1 MEVFSIDGT
10 RIHALDVGPRQA
22 QLAIL
27 IHGWSSSSFAMSP
40 LIPLFSRRFRCIALD
55 LPGYGESPPLRE
67 RATIGRYAQLVA
79 RLITELSDHP
89 AVLVGHSMGGMI
101 SAVVALQVPQLVDR
115 MVLIC
120 PTISG
125 RLSFWINTFVSP
137 ITMIERF
144 RIFSRFLSLIEP
156 SMLSVTD
163 SLMKPASFAERSAI
177 TEADYLRLRA
187 DARRPG
193 QGRVR
198 AECFVAMRKQNLS
211 GRLRELETPA
221 LVIWGAEDNTVPLRD
236 AGVVADEWRN
246 ADLRIIPKAGHW
258 PHFEMP
264 EVTMRYIAS
273 YLGLPSIIGHPD
285 TLVQPAEV
293 TAQIAEF
300 LTNSQIG
307 NGLSL
312 TQRTRLA
319 AHLERR
325 RYPPGAL
332 IDRTNQESTD
342 LYLVQEGSLE
352 VWSPPIDNDPRSQ
365 RLLTTVVVGQITGE
379 MSLLDGGR
387 RSADLRAGED
397 GVTILVLRRD
407 RLRALAED
415 DPALGNAVLWN
426 IASTL
431 ALRLRLA
438 NWQHQGLVREL
449 QALKMMP
456 SLREDLSGD
465 PAR

>member
-1 MEVFSIDGT
+1 MEIFSIDGAK
-10 RIHALDVGPRQA
+10 IHAIDTGPRNA

-40 LIPLFSRRFRCIALD
+40 LIPLLSRRFRCIAVD

-67 RATIGRYAQLVA
+67 RATIGRYAQIIG
-79 RLITELSDHP
+79 RLITGLSEHP

-101 SAVVALQVPQLVDR
+101 SATLALQIPQLVDR
-115 MVLIC
+115 MVLLC

-137 ITMIERF
+137 ITMLERF
-144 RIFSRFLSLIEP
+144 PLFSRLLALLEP
-156 SMLSVTD
+156 SMLYVTD

-177 TEADYLRLRA
+177 SEADYLRLRA

-198 AECFVAMRKQNLS
+198 AECFVAMRNQDLS
-211 GRLRELETPA
+211 GRLLVSETPA

-236 AGVVADEWRN
+236 AGVIADEWRS
-246 ADLRIIPKAGHW
+246 ADLRIVPKAGHW
-258 PHFEMP
+258 PHFETP
-264 EVTMRYIAS
+264 DVTLRYIAS
-273 YLGLPSIIGHPD
+273 YLGLPSIVGEPD
-285 TLVQPAEV
+285 ILVQPAEV
-293 TAQIAEF
+293 TTQITEF
-300 LTNSQIG
+300 LANSQIG
-307 NGLSL
+307 SGLSL
-312 TQRTRLA
+312 AQRTRLA

-325 RYPPGAL
+325 RYPPGTL
-332 IDRTNQESTD
+332 VDRTNQESTD

-352 VWSPPIDNDPRSQ
+352 VWSPPLEGDPDSQ
-365 RLLTTVVVGQITGE
+365 RLLMTVVAGQITGE

-397 GVTILVLRRD
+397 GVTILALRRE

-426 IASTL
+426 IATAL

-438 NWQHQGLVREL
+438 NWQQQGLVRQL
-449 QALKMMP
+449 QAL
-456 SLREDLSGD
+456 RQ
-465 PAR
+465 

>member
-1 MEVFSIDGT
+1 MEIFSIDGAK
-10 RIHALDVGPRQA
+10 IHAIDTGPRHA

-40 LIPLFSRRFRCIALD
+40 LIPLLSRRFRCMAVD

-67 RATIGRYAQLVA
+67 RATIGRYAQIIG
-79 RLITELSDHP
+79 RLITGLSEHP

-101 SAVVALQVPQLVDR
+101 SATLALQIPQLVDR
-115 MVLIC
+115 MVLLC

-137 ITMIERF
+137 ITMLERF
-144 RIFSRFLSLIEP
+144 PLFSRLLALLEP
-156 SMLSVTD
+156 SMLYVTD

-177 TEADYLRLRA
+177 SEADYLRLRA

-198 AECFVAMRKQNLS
+198 AECFVAMRNQDLS

-236 AGVVADEWRN
+236 AGVIADEWRS
-246 ADLRIIPKAGHW
+246 ADLRIVPKAGHW
-258 PHFEMP
+258 PHFETP
-264 EVTMRYIAS
+264 DVTLRYIAS
-273 YLGLPSIIGHPD
+273 YLGLPSIVGEPD
-285 TLVQPAEV
+285 MLVQPAEV
-293 TAQIAEF
+293 TTQIAEF
-300 LTNSQIG
+300 LANSQIG
-307 NGLSL
+307 SGLSL
-312 TQRTRLA
+312 AQRTRLA

-325 RYPPGAL
+325 RYPPGTL
-332 IDRTNQESTD
+332 VDRTNQESTD

-352 VWSPPIDNDPRSQ
+352 VWSPPLEGDPDSQ
-365 RLLTTVVVGQITGE
+365 RLLMTVVAGQITGE

-397 GVTILVLRRD
+397 GVTILALRRE

-426 IASTL
+426 IATAL

-438 NWQHQGLVREL
+438 NWQQQGLVRQL
-449 QALKMMP
+449 QV
-456 SLREDLSGD
+456 LRQ
-465 PAR
+465 

>member
-1 MEVFSIDGT
+1 MEIFSIDGAK
-10 RIHALDVGPRQA
+10 IHAIDTGPRNA

-40 LIPLFSRRFRCIALD
+40 LIPLLSRRFRCIAVD

-67 RATIGRYAQLVA
+67 RATIGRYAQIIG
-79 RLITELSDHP
+79 RLITGLSEHP

-101 SAVVALQVPQLVDR
+101 SATLALQIPQLVDR
-115 MVLIC
+115 MVLLC

-137 ITMIERF
+137 ITMLERF
-144 RIFSRFLSLIEP
+144 PLFSRLLALLEP
-156 SMLSVTD
+156 SMLYVTD

-177 TEADYLRLRA
+177 SEADYLRLRA

-198 AECFVAMRKQNLS
+198 AECFVAMRNQDLS

-236 AGVVADEWRN
+236 AGVIADEWRS
-246 ADLRIIPKAGHW
+246 ADLRIVPKAGHW
-258 PHFEMP
+258 PHFETP
-264 EVTMRYIAS
+264 DVTLRYIAS
-273 YLGLPSIIGHPD
+273 YLGLPSIVGEPD
-285 TLVQPAEV
+285 ILVQPAEV
-293 TAQIAEF
+293 TTQITEF
-300 LTNSQIG
+300 LANSQIG
-307 NGLSL
+307 SGLSL
-312 TQRTRLA
+312 AQRTRLA

-325 RYPPGAL
+325 RYPPGTL
-332 IDRTNQESTD
+332 VDRTNQESTD

-352 VWSPPIDNDPRSQ
+352 VWSPPLEGDPDSQ
-365 RLLTTVVVGQITGE
+365 RLLMTVVAGQITGE

-397 GVTILVLRRD
+397 GVTILALRRE

-426 IASTL
+426 IATAL

-438 NWQHQGLVREL
+438 NWQQQGLVRQL
-449 QALKMMP
+449 QAL
-456 SLREDLSGD
+456 RQ
-465 PAR
+465 

>member
-1 MEVFSIDGT
+1 MEIFSIDGAK
-10 RIHALDVGPRQA
+10 IHAIDAGPRNA

-40 LIPLFSRRFRCIALD
+40 LIPLLSRRFRCIAVD

-67 RATIGRYAQLVA
+67 RATIGRYAQIIG
-79 RLITELSDHP
+79 RLITGLSEHP

-101 SAVVALQVPQLVDR
+101 SATLALQIPQLVDR
-115 MVLIC
+115 MVLLC

-137 ITMIERF
+137 ITMLERF
-144 RIFSRFLSLIEP
+144 PLFSRLLALLEP
-156 SMLSVTD
+156 SMLYVTD

-177 TEADYLRLRA
+177 SEADYLRLRA

-198 AECFVAMRKQNLS
+198 AECFVAMRNQDLS

-236 AGVVADEWRN
+236 AGVIADEWRS
-246 ADLRIIPKAGHW
+246 ADLRIVPKAGHW
-258 PHFEMP
+258 PHFETP
-264 EVTMRYIAS
+264 DVTLRYIAS
-273 YLGLPSIIGHPD
+273 YLGLPSIVGEPD
-285 TLVQPAEV
+285 ILVQPAEV
-293 TAQIAEF
+293 TTQITEF
-300 LTNSQIG
+300 LANSQIG
-307 NGLSL
+307 SGLSL
-312 TQRTRLA
+312 AQRTRLA

-325 RYPPGAL
+325 RYPPGTL
-332 IDRTNQESTD
+332 VDRTNQESTD

-352 VWSPPIDNDPRSQ
+352 VWSPPLEGDPDSQ
-365 RLLTTVVVGQITGE
+365 RLLMTVVAGQITGE

-397 GVTILVLRRD
+397 GVTILALRRE

-426 IASTL
+426 IATAL

-438 NWQHQGLVREL
+438 NWQQQGLVRQL
-449 QALKMMP
+449 QAL
-456 SLREDLSGD
+456 RQ
-465 PAR
+465 

>member
-1 MEVFSIDGT
+1 MEIFSIDGAK
-10 RIHALDVGPRQA
+10 IHAIDAGPRHA
-22 QLAIL
+22 QLAVL
-27 IHGWSSSSFAMSP
+27 VHGWSSSSFAMSP
-40 LIPLFSRRFRCIALD
+40 LIPLLSRRFRCVAID

-67 RATIGRYAQLVA
+67 RATIGRYAQIIG
-79 RLITELSDHP
+79 RLITGLSEHP

-101 SAVVALQVPQLVDR
+101 SATLALQVPQLVDR
-115 MVLIC
+115 MVLLC

-137 ITMIERF
+137 ITMIER
-144 RIFSRFLSLIEP
+144 IPLLDRFLSLLEP
-156 SMLSVTD
+156 SMLYVTD
-163 SLMKPASFAERSAI
+163 SLMRPASFAERSAI
-177 TEADYLRLRA
+177 SEADYLRLRA

-198 AECFVAMRKQNLS
+198 AECFVAMRNQDLS

-236 AGVVADEWRN
+236 AGVIADEWTS

-258 PHFEMP
+258 PHFETP

-273 YLGLPSIIGHPD
+273 YLGLPSIIGEPD
-285 TLVQPAEV
+285 VLVQPAEV
-293 TAQIAEF
+293 TTQIAEF
-300 LTNSQIG
+300 LANSQIG
-307 NGLSL
+307 SGLSL
-312 TQRTRLA
+312 AQRIRLA

-325 RYPPGAL
+325 RYAPGTL
-332 IDRTNQESTD
+332 VDRTNQESTD

-352 VWSPPIDNDPRSQ
+352 VWSPPVEGDPDSQ
-365 RLLTTVVVGQITGE
+365 RLLMNVVSGQITGE

-397 GVTILVLRRD
+397 GVTLLALRRE

-426 IASTL
+426 IATAL

-438 NWQHQGLVREL
+438 NWQQQGLVRQL
-449 QALKMMP
+449 QALRQEE
-456 SLREDLSGD
+456 LQ
-465 PAR
+465 

>member
-1 MEVFSIDGT
+1 MEIFSIDGAK
-10 RIHALDVGPRQA
+10 IHAIDTGLRHA

-40 LIPLFSRRFRCIALD
+40 LIPLLSRRFRCIAVD

-67 RATIGRYAQLVA
+67 RATIGRYAQIIG
-79 RLITELSDHP
+79 RLITGLSEHP

-101 SAVVALQVPQLVDR
+101 SATLALQIPQLVDR
-115 MVLIC
+115 MVLLC

-137 ITMIERF
+137 ITMLERF
-144 RIFSRFLSLIEP
+144 PLFSRLLALLEP
-156 SMLSVTD
+156 SMLYITD

-177 TEADYLRLRA
+177 SEADYLRLRA

-193 QGRVR
+193 QGQVR
-198 AECFVAMRKQNLS
+198 AECFVAMRNQDLS
-211 GRLRELETPA
+211 GRLCELETPA

-236 AGVVADEWRN
+236 AGVIADEWRS
-246 ADLRIIPKAGHW
+246 ADLRIVPKAGHW
-258 PHFEMP
+258 PHFETP
-264 EVTMRYIAS
+264 DVTLRYIAS
-273 YLGLPSIIGHPD
+273 YLGLPSIVGEPD
-285 TLVQPAEV
+285 MLVQPAEV
-293 TAQIAEF
+293 TTQIAEF
-300 LTNSQIG
+300 LANSQIG
-307 NGLSL
+307 SGLSL
-312 TQRTRLA
+312 AQRTRLA

-325 RYPPGAL
+325 RYPPGTL
-332 IDRTNQESTD
+332 VDRTNQESTD

-352 VWSPPIDNDPRSQ
+352 VWSPPLEGDPDSQ
-365 RLLTTVVVGQITGE
+365 RLLMTVVAGQITGE

-397 GVTILVLRRD
+397 GVTILALRRE

-426 IASTL
+426 IATAL

-438 NWQHQGLVREL
+438 NWQQQGLVRQL
-449 QALKMMP
+449 QV
-456 SLREDLSGD
+456 LRQ
-465 PAR
+465 

>member
-1 MEVFSIDGT
+1 MEIFSIDGAK
-10 RIHALDVGPRQA
+10 IHAIDTGPRHA

-40 LIPLFSRRFRCIALD
+40 LIPLLSRRFRCIAVD

-67 RATIGRYAQLVA
+67 RATIGRYAQIIG
-79 RLITELSDHP
+79 RLITGLSEHP

-101 SAVVALQVPQLVDR
+101 SATLALQIPQLVDR
-115 MVLIC
+115 MVLLC

-137 ITMIERF
+137 ITMLERF
-144 RIFSRFLSLIEP
+144 PLFSRLLALLEP
-156 SMLSVTD
+156 SMLYITD

-177 TEADYLRLRA
+177 SEADYLRLRA

-198 AECFVAMRKQNLS
+198 AECFVAMRNQDLS

-236 AGVVADEWRN
+236 AGVIADEWRS
-246 ADLRIIPKAGHW
+246 ADLRIVPKAGHW
-258 PHFEMP
+258 PHFETP
-264 EVTMRYIAS
+264 DVTLRYIAS
-273 YLGLPSIIGHPD
+273 YLGLPSIVGEPD
-285 TLVQPAEV
+285 MLVQPAEV
-293 TAQIAEF
+293 TTQIAEF
-300 LTNSQIG
+300 LANSQIG
-307 NGLSL
+307 SGLSL
-312 TQRTRLA
+312 AQRTRLA

-325 RYPPGAL
+325 RYPPGTL
-332 IDRTNQESTD
+332 VDRTNQESTD

-352 VWSPPIDNDPRSQ
+352 VWSPLLEGDPDSQ
-365 RLLTTVVVGQITGE
+365 RLLMTVVAGQITGE

-397 GVTILVLRRD
+397 GVTILALRRE

-426 IASTL
+426 IATAL

-438 NWQHQGLVREL
+438 NWQQQGLVRQL
-449 QALKMMP
+449 QV
-456 SLREDLSGD
+456 LRQ
-465 PAR
+465 

>member
-1 MEVFSIDGT
+1 MEVFSIDGAK
-10 RIHALDVGPRQA
+10 IYAIDVGPRNA
-22 QLAIL
+22 QLAVL

-40 LIPLFSRRFRCIALD
+40 LLPLLSRRFRCVAID

-67 RATIGRYAQLVA
+67 RATIGRYAQVVG
-79 RLITELSDHP
+79 RLITGLSEHP
-89 AVLVGHSMGGMI
+89 AVLIGHSMGGMI
-101 SAVVALQVPQLVDR
+101 SATLALQVPQLIDR
-115 MVLIC
+115 MVLLC

-137 ITMIERF
+137 ITMLERSP
-144 RIFSRFLSLIEP
+144 ILSRLLAMLEP
-156 SMLSVTD
+156 SMISVTD

-177 TEADYLRLRA
+177 SEADYLRLRA

-198 AECFVAMRKQNLS
+198 AECFVAMQNQDLR
-211 GRLRELETPA
+211 GRLRDIETPA

-246 ADLRIIPKAGHW
+246 ADLRIVPKAGHW
-258 PHFEMP
+258 PHFETP

-273 YLGLPSIIGHPD
+273 YLGLPSIIGQPEA
-285 TLVQPAEV
+285 LVQPAEV
-293 TAQIAEF
+293 TSQIAEF
-300 LTNSQIG
+300 LANSQIG
-307 NGLSL
+307 SGLSL
-312 TQRTRLA
+312 AQRTRLA

-332 IDRTNQESTD
+332 IDRTNEESTD
-342 LYLVQEGSLE
+342 LYLVQEGALE
-352 VWSPPIDNDPRSQ
+352 VWSPPIDDNPDSQ

-387 RSADLRAGED
+387 RSADLRAGEE
-397 GVTILVLRRD
+397 GVTILALRRD

-415 DPALGNAVLWN
+415 DPMLGNAVLWN

-438 NWQHQGLVREL
+438 NWQQQGLAREL
-449 QALKMMP
+449 QALK
-456 SLREDLSGD
+456 R
-465 PAR
+465 

>member
-1 MEVFSIDGT
+1 MEVFSIDGAK
-10 RIHALDVGPRQA
+10 IHALDTGPRYA
-22 QLAIL
+22 QLAVL

-40 LIPLFSRRFRCIALD
+40 LIPLLSRRFRCVAID

-67 RATIGRYAQLVA
+67 RATIGRYAQIVG
-79 RLITELSDHP
+79 RLITGLSDHP

-101 SAVVALQVPQLVDR
+101 SATLALQIPQLVDR
-115 MVLIC
+115 MVLLC

-137 ITMIERF
+137 ITMLERF
-144 RIFSRFLSLIEP
+144 PIFSRLLSLLEP
-156 SMLSVTD
+156 SMLYVTD

-177 TEADYLRLRA
+177 SEADYLRLRA

-198 AECFVAMRKQNLS
+198 AECFVAMRHQDLS
-211 GRLRELETPA
+211 GRLRELSTPA

-236 AGVVADEWRN
+236 AGVVADEWCN
-246 ADLRIIPKAGHW
+246 ADLRIVPKAGHW
-258 PHFEMP
+258 PHFETP

-273 YLGLPSIIGHPD
+273 YLGLPSLVSQPD
-285 TLVQPAEV
+285 VLVQPAEV
-293 TAQIAEF
+293 TAQVAEF
-300 LTNSQIG
+300 LANSQIG
-307 NGLSL
+307 SGLNL
-312 TQRTRLA
+312 AQRTRLA

-332 IDRTNQESTD
+332 VDRTNQESTD
-342 LYLVQEGSLE
+342 LYLVQDGSLE
-352 VWSPPIDNDPRSQ
+352 VWSPPINDDPDSQ

-387 RSADLRAGED
+387 RSADLRAGEE
-397 GVTILVLRRD
+397 GVTILALRRE

-426 IASTL
+426 IASAL

-438 NWQHQGLVREL
+438 NWQQQGLAREL
-449 QALKMMP
+449 QALK
-456 SLREDLSGD
+456 R
-465 PAR
+465 

>member
-1 MEVFSIDGT
+1 MEIFSIDGAK
-10 RIHALDVGPRQA
+10 IHAIDTGPRHA

-40 LIPLFSRRFRCIALD
+40 LISLLSRRFRCIAVD

-67 RATIGRYAQLVA
+67 RATIGRYAQIIG
-79 RLITELSDHP
+79 RLITGLSEHP

-101 SAVVALQVPQLVDR
+101 SATLALQIPQLVDR
-115 MVLIC
+115 MVLLC

-137 ITMIERF
+137 ITMLERF
-144 RIFSRFLSLIEP
+144 PLFSRLLALLEP
-156 SMLSVTD
+156 SMLYITD

-177 TEADYLRLRA
+177 SEADYLRLRA

-198 AECFVAMRKQNLS
+198 AECFVAMRNQDLS
-211 GRLRELETPA
+211 GRLCELETPA

-236 AGVVADEWRN
+236 AGVIADEWRS
-246 ADLRIIPKAGHW
+246 ADLRIVPKAGHW
-258 PHFEMP
+258 PHFETP
-264 EVTMRYIAS
+264 DVTLRYIAS
-273 YLGLPSIIGHPD
+273 YLGLPSIVGEPD
-285 TLVQPAEV
+285 MLVQPAEV
-293 TAQIAEF
+293 TTQIAEF
-300 LTNSQIG
+300 LANSQIG
-307 NGLSL
+307 SGLSL
-312 TQRTRLA
+312 AQRTRLA

-325 RYPPGAL
+325 RYPPGTL
-332 IDRTNQESTD
+332 VDRTNQESTD

-352 VWSPPIDNDPRSQ
+352 VWSPPLEGDPDSQ
-365 RLLTTVVVGQITGE
+365 RLLMTVVAGQITGE

-397 GVTILVLRRD
+397 GVTILALRRE

-426 IASTL
+426 IATAL

-438 NWQHQGLVREL
+438 NWQQQGLVRQL
-449 QALKMMP
+449 QV
-456 SLREDLSGD
+456 LRQ
-465 PAR
+465 

>member
-1 MEVFSIDGT
+1 MEVFSIDGAQ
-10 RIHALDVGPRQA
+10 IHALDVGPRHA
-22 QLAIL
+22 QIVIL

-40 LIPLFSRRFRCIALD
+40 LIPLLSRRFRCIAID

-67 RATIGRYAQLVA
+67 RATIGRYAQLVG
-79 RLITELSDHP
+79 RLITGLSEHP
-89 AVLVGHSMGGMI
+89 AVLIGHSMGGMI
-101 SAVVALQVPQLVDR
+101 STTLALQVPQLVDR

-137 ITMIERF
+137 ITMMERF
-144 RIFSRFLSLIEP
+144 PFFSRLLSLLEP

-177 TEADYLRLRA
+177 SEADYLRLRA

-198 AECFVAMRKQNLS
+198 AECFVAMRRQDLS

-236 AGVVADEWRN
+236 AGVVADEWQN
-246 ADLRIIPKAGHW
+246 ADLRIVPKAGHW
-258 PHFEMP
+258 PHFETP

-273 YLGLPSIIGHPD
+273 YLGLPSLISQPD
-285 TLVQPAEV
+285 TLVQPAEM
-293 TAQIAEF
+293 TTQITEF
-300 LTNSQIG
+300 LVNSQLG

-312 TQRTRLA
+312 AQRTRLA

-325 RYPPGAL
+325 RYPPRAL
-332 IDRTNQESTD
+332 VDRMNQESTD
-342 LYLVQEGSLE
+342 LYLVQEGTLE
-352 VWSPPIDNDPRSQ
+352 VWSPPIDGNPTSQ
-365 RLLTTVVVGQITGE
+365 RLLMTVVAGQITGE

-397 GVTILVLRRD
+397 GVVVLALRRE

-426 IASTL
+426 IASAL

-438 NWQHQGLVREL
+438 NWQQQGLVREL
-449 QALKMMP
+449 QALKQ
-456 SLREDLSGD
+456 
-465 PAR
+465 

>member
-1 MEVFSIDGT
+1 MEIFSIDGAK
-10 RIHALDVGPRQA
+10 IHAIDTGPRHA

-40 LIPLFSRRFRCIALD
+40 LISLLSRRFRCIAVD

-67 RATIGRYAQLVA
+67 RATIGRYAQIIG
-79 RLITELSDHP
+79 RLITGLSEHP

-101 SAVVALQVPQLVDR
+101 SATLALQIPQLVDR
-115 MVLIC
+115 MVLLC

-137 ITMIERF
+137 ITMLERF
-144 RIFSRFLSLIEP
+144 PLFSRLLALLEP
-156 SMLSVTD
+156 SMLYITD

-177 TEADYLRLRA
+177 SEADYLRLRA

-198 AECFVAMRKQNLS
+198 AECFVAMRNQDLS
-211 GRLRELETPA
+211 GRLCELETPA

-236 AGVVADEWRN
+236 AGVIADEWRS
-246 ADLRIIPKAGHW
+246 ADLRIVPKAGHW
-258 PHFEMP
+258 PHFETP
-264 EVTMRYIAS
+264 DVTLRYIAS
-273 YLGLPSIIGHPD
+273 YLGLPSIVGEPD
-285 TLVQPAEV
+285 ILVQPAEV
-293 TAQIAEF
+293 TTQIAEF
-300 LTNSQIG
+300 LANSQIG
-307 NGLSL
+307 SGLSL
-312 TQRTRLA
+312 AQRTRLA

-325 RYPPGAL
+325 RYPPGTL
-332 IDRTNQESTD
+332 VDRTNQESTD

-352 VWSPPIDNDPRSQ
+352 VWSPPLEGDPDSQ
-365 RLLTTVVVGQITGE
+365 RLLMTVVAGQITGE

-397 GVTILVLRRD
+397 GVTILALRRE

-426 IASTL
+426 IATAL

-438 NWQHQGLVREL
+438 NWQQQGLVRQL
-449 QALKMMP
+449 QV
-456 SLREDLSGD
+456 LRQ
-465 PAR
+465 

>member
-1 MEVFSIDGT
+1 MEIFSIDGAK
-10 RIHALDVGPRQA
+10 IHAIDTGPRHA

-40 LIPLFSRRFRCIALD
+40 LIPLLSRRFRCIAVD

-67 RATIGRYAQLVA
+67 RATIGRYAQIIG
-79 RLITELSDHP
+79 RLITGLSEHP

-101 SAVVALQVPQLVDR
+101 SATLALQIPQLVDR
-115 MVLIC
+115 MVLLC

-137 ITMIERF
+137 ITMLERF
-144 RIFSRFLSLIEP
+144 PLFSRLLALLEP
-156 SMLSVTD
+156 SMLYVTD

-177 TEADYLRLRA
+177 SEADYLRLRA

-198 AECFVAMRKQNLS
+198 AECFVAMRNQDLS
-211 GRLRELETPA
+211 GRLCELETPA

-236 AGVVADEWRN
+236 AGVIADEWRS
-246 ADLRIIPKAGHW
+246 ADLRIVPKAGHW
-258 PHFEMP
+258 PHFETP
-264 EVTMRYIAS
+264 DVTLRYIAS
-273 YLGLPSIIGHPD
+273 YLGLPSIVGEPD
-285 TLVQPAEV
+285 MLVQPAEV
-293 TAQIAEF
+293 TTQIAEF
-300 LTNSQIG
+300 LANSQIG
-307 NGLSL
+307 SGLSL
-312 TQRTRLA
+312 AQRTRLA

-325 RYPPGAL
+325 RYPPGTL
-332 IDRTNQESTD
+332 VDRTNQESTD

-352 VWSPPIDNDPRSQ
+352 VWSPPLEDDPDSQ
-365 RLLTTVVVGQITGE
+365 RLLMTVVAGQITGE

-397 GVTILVLRRD
+397 GVTILALRRE

-426 IASTL
+426 IATAL

-438 NWQHQGLVREL
+438 NWQQQGLVRQL
-449 QALKMMP
+449 QV
-456 SLREDLSGD
+456 LRQ
-465 PAR
+465 

>member
-1 MEVFSIDGT
+1 MEIFSIDGAK
-10 RIHALDVGPRQA
+10 IHAIDTGPRNA

-40 LIPLFSRRFRCIALD
+40 LIPLLSRRFRCIAVN

-67 RATIGRYAQLVA
+67 RATIGRYAQIIG
-79 RLITELSDHP
+79 RLITGLSEHP
-89 AVLVGHSMGGMI
+89 AVLVAHSMGGMI
-101 SAVVALQVPQLVDR
+101 SATLALQIPQLVDR
-115 MVLIC
+115 MVLLC

-137 ITMIERF
+137 ITMLERF
-144 RIFSRFLSLIEP
+144 PLFSRLLALLEP
-156 SMLSVTD
+156 SMLYVTD

-177 TEADYLRLRA
+177 SEADYLRLRA

-198 AECFVAMRKQNLS
+198 AECFVAMQNQDLS

-236 AGVVADEWRN
+236 AGVIADEWRS
-246 ADLRIIPKAGHW
+246 ADLRIVPKAGHW
-258 PHFEMP
+258 PHFETP
-264 EVTMRYIAS
+264 DVTLRYIAS
-273 YLGLPSIIGHPD
+273 YLGLPSIVGEPD
-285 TLVQPAEV
+285 MLVQPAEV
-293 TAQIAEF
+293 TTQITEF
-300 LTNSQIG
+300 LANSQIG
-307 NGLSL
+307 SGLSL
-312 TQRTRLA
+312 AQRTRLA

-325 RYPPGAL
+325 RYPPGTL
-332 IDRTNQESTD
+332 VDRTNQESTD

-352 VWSPPIDNDPRSQ
+352 VWSPPLEGDPDSQ
-365 RLLTTVVVGQITGE
+365 RLLMTVVAGQITGE

-397 GVTILVLRRD
+397 GVTILALRRE

-426 IASTL
+426 IATAL

-438 NWQHQGLVREL
+438 NWQQQGLVRQL
-449 QALKMMP
+449 QAL
-456 SLREDLSGD
+456 RQ
-465 PAR
+465 

>member
-1 MEVFSIDGT
+1 MEIFSIDGAK
-10 RIHALDVGPRQA
+10 IHAIDTGPRNA

-40 LIPLFSRRFRCIALD
+40 LIPLLSRRFRCIAVD

-67 RATIGRYAQLVA
+67 RATIGRYAQIIG
-79 RLITELSDHP
+79 RLITGLSEHP

-101 SAVVALQVPQLVDR
+101 SATLALQIPQLVDR
-115 MVLIC
+115 MVLLC

-137 ITMIERF
+137 ITMLERF
-144 RIFSRFLSLIEP
+144 PLFSRLLALLEP
-156 SMLSVTD
+156 SMLYVTD

-177 TEADYLRLRA
+177 SEADYLRLRA

-198 AECFVAMRKQNLS
+198 AECFVAMRNQDLS

-236 AGVVADEWRN
+236 AGVIADEWRS
-246 ADLRIIPKAGHW
+246 ADLRIVPKAGHW
-258 PHFEMP
+258 PHFETP
-264 EVTMRYIAS
+264 DVTLRYIAS
-273 YLGLPSIIGHPD
+273 YLGLPSIVGEPD
-285 TLVQPAEV
+285 MLVQPAEV
-293 TAQIAEF
+293 TTQITEF
-300 LTNSQIG
+300 LANSQIG
-307 NGLSL
+307 SGLSL
-312 TQRTRLA
+312 AQRTRLA
-319 AHLERR
+319 AQLERR
-325 RYPPGAL
+325 RYPPGTL
-332 IDRTNQESTD
+332 VDRTNQESTD

-352 VWSPPIDNDPRSQ
+352 VWSPPLEGDPDSQ
-365 RLLTTVVVGQITGE
+365 RLLMTVVAGQITGE

-397 GVTILVLRRD
+397 GVTILALRRE

-426 IASTL
+426 IATAL

-438 NWQHQGLVREL
+438 NWQQQGLVRQL
-449 QALKMMP
+449 QAL
-456 SLREDLSGD
+456 RQ
-465 PAR
+465 

>member
-1 MEVFSIDGT
+1 MKIFSIDGAK
-10 RIHALDVGPRQA
+10 IHAIDTGPRNA

-40 LIPLFSRRFRCIALD
+40 LIPLLSRRFRCIAVD

-67 RATIGRYAQLVA
+67 RATIGRYAQIIG
-79 RLITELSDHP
+79 RLITGLSEHP

-101 SAVVALQVPQLVDR
+101 SATLALQIPQLVDR
-115 MVLIC
+115 MVLLC

-137 ITMIERF
+137 ITMLERF
-144 RIFSRFLSLIEP
+144 PLFSRLLALLEP
-156 SMLSVTD
+156 SMLYVTD

-177 TEADYLRLRA
+177 SEADYLRLRA

-198 AECFVAMRKQNLS
+198 AECFVAMRNQDLS

-236 AGVVADEWRN
+236 TGVIADEWRS
-246 ADLRIIPKAGHW
+246 ADLRIVPKAGHW

-264 EVTMRYIAS
+264 DVTLRYIAS
-273 YLGLPSIIGHPD
+273 YLGLPSIIGEPD
-285 TLVQPAEV
+285 MLVQPAEM
-293 TAQIAEF
+293 TTQITEF
-300 LTNSQIG
+300 LANSQIG
-307 NGLSL
+307 GGLSL
-312 TQRTRLA
+312 AQRTRLA

-325 RYPPGAL
+325 RYPPGTL
-332 IDRTNQESTD
+332 VDRTNQESTD

-352 VWSPPIDNDPRSQ
+352 VWSPPLEGDPDSQ
-365 RLLTTVVVGQITGE
+365 RLLMTVVAGQITGE

-397 GVTILVLRRD
+397 GVTILALRRE

-426 IASTL
+426 IATAL

-438 NWQHQGLVREL
+438 NWQQQGLVRQL
-449 QALKMMP
+449 QV
-456 SLREDLSGD
+456 LRQ
-465 PAR
+465 

>member
-1 MEVFSIDGT
+1 MEIFSIDGAK
-10 RIHALDVGPRQA
+10 IHAIDTGPRNA

-40 LIPLFSRRFRCIALD
+40 LIPLLSRRFRCIAVD

-67 RATIGRYAQLVA
+67 RATIGSYAQIIG
-79 RLITELSDHP
+79 RLITGLSEHP

-101 SAVVALQVPQLVDR
+101 SATLALQIPQLVDR
-115 MVLIC
+115 MVLLC

-137 ITMIERF
+137 ITMVERF
-144 RIFSRFLSLIEP
+144 PLFSRLLALLEP
-156 SMLSVTD
+156 SMLYVTD

-177 TEADYLRLRA
+177 SEANYLRLRA

-198 AECFVAMRKQNLS
+198 AECFVAMRNQDLS

-236 AGVVADEWRN
+236 AGVIADEWRS
-246 ADLRIIPKAGHW
+246 ADLRIVPKAGHW
-258 PHFEMP
+258 PHFETP
-264 EVTMRYIAS
+264 DVTLRYIAS
-273 YLGLPSIIGHPD
+273 YLGLPSIVGEPD
-285 TLVQPAEV
+285 ILVQPAEV
-293 TAQIAEF
+293 TTQITEF
-300 LTNSQIG
+300 LANSQIG
-307 NGLSL
+307 SGLSL
-312 TQRTRLA
+312 AQRTRLA

-325 RYPPGAL
+325 RYPPGTL
-332 IDRTNQESTD
+332 VDRTNQESTD

-352 VWSPPIDNDPRSQ
+352 VWSPPLEGDPDSQ
-365 RLLTTVVVGQITGE
+365 RLLMTVVAGQITGE

-397 GVTILVLRRD
+397 GVTILALRRE

-426 IASTL
+426 IASAL

-438 NWQHQGLVREL
+438 NWQQQGLVRQL
-449 QALKMMP
+449 QAL
-456 SLREDLSGD
+456 RQ
-465 PAR
+465 

>member
-1 MEVFSIDGT
+1 MEIFSIDGAK
-10 RIHALDVGPRQA
+10 IHAIDTGPRNA

-40 LIPLFSRRFRCIALD
+40 LIPLLSRRFRCIAVD

-67 RATIGRYAQLVA
+67 RATIGRYAQIIG
-79 RLITELSDHP
+79 RLITGLSEHP
-89 AVLVGHSMGGMI
+89 AVLVAHSMGGMI
-101 SAVVALQVPQLVDR
+101 SATLALQIPQLVDR
-115 MVLIC
+115 MVLLC

-137 ITMIERF
+137 ITMLERF
-144 RIFSRFLSLIEP
+144 PLFSRLLALLEP
-156 SMLSVTD
+156 SMLYVTD

-177 TEADYLRLRA
+177 SEADYLRLRA

-198 AECFVAMRKQNLS
+198 AECFVAMQNQDLS

-236 AGVVADEWRN
+236 AGVIADEWRS
-246 ADLRIIPKAGHW
+246 ADLRIVPKAGHW
-258 PHFEMP
+258 PHFETP
-264 EVTMRYIAS
+264 DVTLRYIAS
-273 YLGLPSIIGHPD
+273 YLGLPSIVGEPD
-285 TLVQPAEV
+285 MLVQPAEV
-293 TAQIAEF
+293 TTQITEF
-300 LTNSQIG
+300 LANSQIG
-307 NGLSL
+307 SGLSL
-312 TQRTRLA
+312 AQRTRLA

-325 RYPPGAL
+325 RYPPGTL
-332 IDRTNQESTD
+332 VDRTNQESTD

-352 VWSPPIDNDPRSQ
+352 VWSPPLEGDPDSQ
-365 RLLTTVVVGQITGE
+365 RLLMTVVAGQITGE

-397 GVTILVLRRD
+397 GVTILALRRE

-426 IASTL
+426 IATAL

-438 NWQHQGLVREL
+438 NWQQQGLVRQL
-449 QALKMMP
+449 QAL
-456 SLREDLSGD
+456 RQ
-465 PAR
+465 

>member
-1 MEVFSIDGT
+1 MEIFSIDGAK
-10 RIHALDVGPRQA
+10 IHAIDTGPRHA

-40 LIPLFSRRFRCIALD
+40 LIPLLSRRFRCMAVD

-67 RATIGRYAQLVA
+67 RATIGRYAQIIG
-79 RLITELSDHP
+79 RLITGLSEHP

-101 SAVVALQVPQLVDR
+101 SATLALQIPQLVDR
-115 MVLIC
+115 MVLLC

-137 ITMIERF
+137 ITMLERF
-144 RIFSRFLSLIEP
+144 PLFSRLLALLEP
-156 SMLSVTD
+156 SMLYVTD

-177 TEADYLRLRA
+177 SEADYLRLRA

-198 AECFVAMRKQNLS
+198 AECFVAMRNQDLS

-236 AGVVADEWRN
+236 AGVIADEWRS
-246 ADLRIIPKAGHW
+246 ADLRIVPKAGHW
-258 PHFEMP
+258 PHFETP
-264 EVTMRYIAS
+264 DVTLRYIAS
-273 YLGLPSIIGHPD
+273 YLGLPSIVGEPD
-285 TLVQPAEV
+285 MLVQPAEV
-293 TAQIAEF
+293 TTQIAEF
-300 LTNSQIG
+300 LANSQIG
-307 NGLSL
+307 SGLSL
-312 TQRTRLA
+312 AQRTRLA

-325 RYPPGAL
+325 RYPPGTL
-332 IDRTNQESTD
+332 VDRTNQESTD

-352 VWSPPIDNDPRSQ
+352 VWSPPLEDDPDSQ
-365 RLLTTVVVGQITGE
+365 RLLMTVVAGQITGE

-397 GVTILVLRRD
+397 GVTILALRRE

-426 IASTL
+426 IATAL

-438 NWQHQGLVREL
+438 NWQQQGLVRQL
-449 QALKMMP
+449 QV
-456 SLREDLSGD
+456 LRQ
-465 PAR
+465 

>member
-1 MEVFSIDGT
+1 MEVFSIDGAK
-10 RIHALDVGPRQA
+10 IHALDAGPRHA
-22 QLAIL
+22 QLAVL

-40 LIPLFSRRFRCIALD
+40 LIPLLSRRFRCVAID

-67 RATIGRYAQLVA
+67 RATIGRYAQIVG
-79 RLITELSDHP
+79 RLITGLSDHP

-101 SAVVALQVPQLVDR
+101 SATLALQIPQLIDR
-115 MVLIC
+115 MVLLC

-137 ITMIERF
+137 ITMLERF
-144 RIFSRFLSLIEP
+144 PIFSRLLSVLEP
-156 SMLSVTD
+156 SMLYVTD

-177 TEADYLRLRA
+177 SEADYLRLRA

-198 AECFVAMRKQNLS
+198 AECFVAMRNQDLS

-246 ADLRIIPKAGHW
+246 ADLRIVPKAGHW
-258 PHFEMP
+258 PHFETP
-264 EVTMRYIAS
+264 EVTIRYIAS
-273 YLGLPSIIGHPD
+273 YLGLPSLVNQPD
-285 TLVQPAEV
+285 VLVQPAEV
-293 TAQIAEF
+293 TVQVAEF
-300 LTNSQIG
+300 LANSQIG
-307 NGLSL
+307 SGLNL
-312 TQRTRLA
+312 AQRTRLA

-332 IDRTNQESTD
+332 VDRTNQESTD
-342 LYLVQEGSLE
+342 LYLVQDGSLE
-352 VWSPPIDNDPRSQ
+352 VWSPPIDNDPHSQ

-387 RSADLRAGED
+387 RSADLLAGEE
-397 GVTILVLRRD
+397 GVTILALRRE

-426 IASTL
+426 IASAL

-438 NWQHQGLVREL
+438 NWQQQGLAREL
-449 QALKMMP
+449 QALK
-456 SLREDLSGD
+456 R
-465 PAR
+465 

>member
-1 MEVFSIDGT
+1 MEIFSIDGAK
-10 RIHALDVGPRQA
+10 IHAIDTGPRNA

-40 LIPLFSRRFRCIALD
+40 LIPLLSRRFRCIAVD

-67 RATIGRYAQLVA
+67 RATIGRYAQIIG
-79 RLITELSDHP
+79 RLITGLSEHP

-101 SAVVALQVPQLVDR
+101 SATLALQIPQLVDR
-115 MVLIC
+115 MVLLC

-137 ITMIERF
+137 ITMLERF
-144 RIFSRFLSLIEP
+144 PLFSQLLALLEP
-156 SMLSVTD
+156 SMLYVTD

-177 TEADYLRLRA
+177 SEADYLRLRA

-198 AECFVAMRKQNLS
+198 AECFVAMRNQDLS

-236 AGVVADEWRN
+236 AGVIADEWRS
-246 ADLRIIPKAGHW
+246 ADLRIVPKAGHW
-258 PHFEMP
+258 PHFETP
-264 EVTMRYIAS
+264 DVTLRYIAS
-273 YLGLPSIIGHPD
+273 YLGLPSIVGEPD
-285 TLVQPAEV
+285 ILVQPAEV
-293 TAQIAEF
+293 TTQITEF
-300 LTNSQIG
+300 LANSQIG
-307 NGLSL
+307 SGLSL
-312 TQRTRLA
+312 AQRTRLA

-325 RYPPGAL
+325 RYPPGTL
-332 IDRTNQESTD
+332 VDRTNQESTD

-352 VWSPPIDNDPRSQ
+352 VWSPPLEGDPDSQ
-365 RLLTTVVVGQITGE
+365 RLLMTVVAGQITGE

-397 GVTILVLRRD
+397 GVTILALRRE

-426 IASTL
+426 IATAL

-438 NWQHQGLVREL
+438 NWQQQGLVRQL
-449 QALKMMP
+449 QAL
-456 SLREDLSGD
+456 RQ
-465 PAR
+465 

>member
-1 MEVFSIDGT
+1 MEIFSIDGAK
-10 RIHALDVGPRQA
+10 IHAIDTGPRNA

-40 LIPLFSRRFRCIALD
+40 LIPLLSRRFRCIAVD

-67 RATIGRYAQLVA
+67 RATIGRYAQMIG
-79 RLITELSDHP
+79 RLITGLSEHP
-89 AVLVGHSMGGMI
+89 AMLVGHSMGGMI
-101 SAVVALQVPQLVDR
+101 SATLALQIPQLVDR
-115 MVLIC
+115 MVLLC

-137 ITMIERF
+137 ITMLERF
-144 RIFSRFLSLIEP
+144 PLFSRLLALLEP
-156 SMLSVTD
+156 SMLYVTD

-177 TEADYLRLRA
+177 SEADYLRLRA

-198 AECFVAMRKQNLS
+198 AECFVAMRNQDLS

-236 AGVVADEWRN
+236 AGVIADEWRS
-246 ADLRIIPKAGHW
+246 ADLRIVPKAGHW
-258 PHFEMP
+258 PHFETP
-264 EVTMRYIAS
+264 DVTLRYIAS
-273 YLGLPSIIGHPD
+273 YLGLPSIVGEPD
-285 TLVQPAEV
+285 ILVQPAEV
-293 TAQIAEF
+293 TTQITEF
-300 LTNSQIG
+300 LANSQIG
-307 NGLSL
+307 SGLSL
-312 TQRTRLA
+312 AQRTRLA

-325 RYPPGAL
+325 RYPPGTL
-332 IDRTNQESTD
+332 VDRTNQESTD

-352 VWSPPIDNDPRSQ
+352 VWSPPLEDDPDSQ
-365 RLLTTVVVGQITGE
+365 RLLMTVVAGQITGE

-397 GVTILVLRRD
+397 GVTILALRRE

-426 IASTL
+426 IATAL

-438 NWQHQGLVREL
+438 NWQQQGLVRQL
-449 QALKMMP
+449 QV
-456 SLREDLSGD
+456 LRQ
-465 PAR
+465 